1 MALLVLQLPSSN
13 INHVC
18 LTLLRPTYPKTKTLL
33 LCQKQ
38 KHRGQLRC
46 FATTE
51 TSTHLEVQRQSA
63 NYQPSSWSYDFVQ
76 SLRNDYQVD
85 EVYKNKVKQLD
96 EDVRSMINNENPDLL
111 AKLELIDEIQRL
123 GLRYRF
129 EKAITRALDN
139 VLASSKGY
147 NERTMKSL
155 HATALSFRLL
165 RQRGSDVSQDLF
177 NSFTDEKGNFKE
189 CLRRDVKGMLS
200 LYEASYLGFEGE
212 NLLDEARE
220 FARMGLE
227 DLKSHVSKSVAEQ
240 IQHALEVPLHH
251 RMQRLEARWY
261 IEAYSKREDANP
273 VVVELAKLDFNV
285 VQSVLQGE
293 LQEMSRWWKDM
304 GLSDNLSFARDR
316 LMECFLWT
324 VGIGFQ
330 PQLGHLRKQLTK
342 VAALVTTIDD
352 VYDVYG
358 TWDELVLFT
367 DAVERWDIQAVRNL
381 PDYMKLCFLALYNTI
396 NEIVYDTLKEKGEN
410 ILPYLTKAWAD
421 MFKAFLQEAKWSSSK
436 EMPTFKDYLNNGWRS
451 VSGTIFLVHSYFILN
466 QTFTMEALE
475 GLENFHDL
483 LRWPSI
489 IFRLSNDL
497 STAAAELERGET
509 ANSIHCYMRGT
520 RLSEAHSRKHLSNMA
535 ETTWKRLN
543 KERVVNRLFGES
555 LVETAINL
563 ARIAKCTYQYGDG
576 HGAPDIR
583 AKNRVLSLIIE
594 PIPINIVERDQIPCL
609 PK

>member
-18 LTLLRPTYPKTKTLL
+18 LTHLPTYPKTKTLL

-38 KHRGQLRC
+38 KHHGQLRC
-46 FATTE
+46 FASTATT
-51 TSTHLEVQRQSA
+51 SHLEVQRQSA

-76 SLRNDYQVD
+76 SLRNDYHVD
-85 EVYKNKVKQLD
+85 ELYKNKVKKLD

-111 AKLELIDEIQRL
+111 AKLELIDEVQRL
-123 GLRYRF
+123 GLGYRF
-129 EKAITRALDN
+129 EKDITRALDN
-139 VLASSKGY
+139 VVLASSKGY
-147 NERTMKSL
+147 NERIMKSL
-155 HATALSFRLL
+155 HATALIFRLL
-165 RQRGSDVSQDLF
+165 RQRGSDVSQDMF
-177 NSFTDEKGNFKE
+177 NSFTDENGNFKE
-189 CLRRDVKGMLS
+189 CVRSDVKGMLS

-212 NLLDEARE
+212 NLLDKAME

-273 VVVELAKLDFNV
+273 VVLELAKLDFNI
-285 VQSVLQGE
+285 VQSLLQGE

-304 GLSDNLSFARDR
+304 GLSNNLTFTRDR
-316 LMECFLWT
+316 LMECFIWA

-330 PQLGHLRKQLTK
+330 PQLGLLRKQLTK
-342 VAALVTTIDD
+342 VAALVTIIDD

-367 DAVERWDIQAVRNL
+367 DAVERWDIKAVTNL

-421 MFKAFLQEAKWSSSK
+421 MFKAFLQEAKWSSDK

-451 VSGTIFLVHSYFILN
+451 SSGTIFLVHSYFILN
-466 QTFTMEALE
+466 QTFTKEALE
-475 GLENFHDL
+475 GLENYHDL

-520 RLSEAHSRKHLSNMA
+520 NLSEEHARKHLSNMA
-535 ETTWKRLN
+535 KTTWKRLN

-583 AKNRVLSLIIE
+583 AKNRVLSLILE
-594 PIPINIVERDQIPCL
+594 PIPLLVERDQIPCL